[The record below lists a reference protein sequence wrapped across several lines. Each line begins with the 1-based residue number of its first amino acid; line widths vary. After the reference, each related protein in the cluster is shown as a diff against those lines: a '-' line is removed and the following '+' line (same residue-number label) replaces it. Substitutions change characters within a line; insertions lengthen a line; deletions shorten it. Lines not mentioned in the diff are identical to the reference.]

1 MEEKIVED
9 KRLSFDDRI
18 KSMGED
24 VQKYHSMLQEYLLS
38 FKKVKSRLSNRCDSY
53 RVARDLL
60 SKMAIGGKTL
70 KIYLAIDSNREDVLE
85 KKLHFRD
92 LSSSLAYREVP
103 AMIPVKSELC
113 VKKVCEVID
122 IMMKE
127 KGITKKK

>member
-1 MEEKIVED
+1 MED

>member
-1 MEEKIVED
+1 MED

-18 KSMGED
+18 KTMGED

-38 FKKVKSRLSNRCDSY
+38 FKKIKSRLSNRCDSY
-53 RVARDLL
+53 RVGRDLL
-60 SKMAIGGKTL
+60 CKMAIGGKTL

-92 LSSSLAYREVP
+92 LSSSAAYREVP

-122 IMMKE
+122 IMMQE
-127 KGITKKK
+127 KDITKKK